1 MSLQKRTGD
10 DTQSCPRLFVSKD
23 SNRGWR
29 EVGLAAT
36 LAAQLD
42 SKGEWESG
50 LTCLPVEGT
59 SVVSFRNLSCT
70 IGSSKEGE
78 RPLISL

>member
-1 MSLQKRTGD
+1 MTPRVALGSLCLRIQTGD
-10 DTQSCPRLFVSKD
+10 
-23 SNRGWR
+23 G

-70 IGSSKEGE
+70 IGSSKEGQ